1 LNEITRFFKRAARAS
16 AAAPPATPPAPQ
28 SVHCASR
35 KRPPWRPIWPER
47 QRSRAS
53 PASGEACPIS
63 SIESAGQTRRQELID
78 LLSEREYSFE
88 ELRHELQ
95 AGVRDLEDDLRH
107 VERSLRREK
116 RRLVTTPP
124 SCSACGFAFRGR
136 APKRFHTPSRCPLC
150 KSERIFPARLHVRGR
165 S

>member
-1 LNEITRFFKRAARAS
+1 VEA
-16 AAAPPATPPAPQ
+16 
-28 SVHCASR
+28 
-35 KRPPWRPIWPER
+35 RPI
-47 QRSRAS
+47 SK
-53 PASGEACPIS
+53 
-63 SIESAGQTRRQELID
+63 IECSGQTRRQELTE

-107 VERSLRREK
+107 VERSLRREQ

-124 SCSACGFAFRGR
+124 HCSACGFAFRGR
-136 APKRFHTPSRCPLC
+136 TPKRFHTPSRCPLC

-165 S
+165 T